1 MVRIGHRGAA
11 GHAPENT
18 VQAIEKA
25 IALGA
30 DLVELD
36 VRRSLDGHLVIIHDE
51 GVDRTTD
58 GHGAVAELTL
68 SELGRLTIANDLR
81 IPTLRDALKA
91 AAGHVGLL
99 LELKAEGL
107 AEQVWTEVRTC
118 RATGVLIYASFF
130 HAELL
135 RIHETDPGAQT
146 MALLEA
152 VPVQPTAFAIDSK
165 ATHVGLAFGCLTAPF
180 VQALHHADLQVFT
193 YTVNEPADIARARK
207 VGVDGIISDFPDRI
221 EERNLL

>member
-11 GHAPENT
+11 GHAHENT

-25 IALGA
+25 IALRA

-36 VRRSLDGHLVIIHDE
+36 LRRSVDGHLVIIHDAR
-51 GVDRTTD
+51 VDRTTG

-68 SELGRLTIANDLR
+68 AELGRLTIAKDLR
-81 IPTLRDALKA
+81 IPSLREALTT

-107 AEQVWTEVRTC
+107 AEQVWTEVRTS
-118 RATGVLIYASFF
+118 AFTGVVICASFF

-135 RIHETDPGAQT
+135 RIREIDPGAQT

-152 VPVQPTAFAIDSK
+152 VPIHPTAFAIDSK
-165 ATHVGLAFGCLTAPF
+165 ATHVGLAFDCLTAPF

-193 YTVNEPADIARARK
+193 YTVNDPADIARARA

-221 EERNLL
+221 QE

>member
-18 VQAIEKA
+18 IQAIEKA
-25 IALGA
+25 IALNA
-30 DLVELD
+30 DFVELD
-36 VRRSLDGHLVIIHDE
+36 VRRSLDGHLVIIHDA

-68 SELGRLTIANDLR
+68 AELRRLTIANELR
-81 IPTLRDALKA
+81 IPTLREALKT
-91 AAGHVGLL
+91 AAGCVGLL

-107 AEQVWTEVRTC
+107 AEQISTELRTSSIP
-118 RATGVLIYASFF
+118 GVVIYASFF

-135 RIHETDPGAQT
+135 RIRESDPGAQT

-152 VPVQPTAFAIDSK
+152 VPVHPTAFAID
-165 ATHVGLAFGCLTAPF
+165 AQVTHVGLAFVCLSPSF
-180 VQALHHADLQVFT
+180 VQALHQADLQVYT
-193 YTVNEPADIARARK
+193 YTVNEPVDISRARGM
-207 VGVDGIISDFPDRI
+207 GVDGIISDYPDRI
-221 EERNLL
+221 E